1 VPNGVRVVSVRA
13 VLTVL
18 RVAGAAAPLGSVKG
32 AIPSVI
38 LVLVTVPTTKP
49 AAVIVAL
56 AVESAVPCSYCRLGR
71 FSNSDPNC
79 LLELS

>member
-1 VPNGVRVVSVRA
+1 M
-13 VLTVL
+13 L
-18 RVAGAAAPLGSVKG
+18 RVAGAVAPLGSLKG

-38 LVLVTVPTTKP
+38 EVFVTVPTTKP

-56 AVESAVPCSYCRLGR
+56 AVESAVPCSYRRLGR